1 MSAYTTE
8 EDFIP
13 VGDERSMNV
22 PDTLRDVAVV
32 CLINVPL
39 QVIVTDLS
47 LGAILAGLLA
57 LYAVCVL
64 GLLLTKFVPFY
75 LPSVAW
81 ISLVGIAASLPFVPW
96 GPWFTGLVENIDFL
110 AMAVPA
116 LAYAGLAVST
126 LELEVMRRSGLKLV
140 VVAVLVF
147 IGTYVGSA
155 AIADLMLW
163 LT

>member
-13 VGDERSMNV
+13 AGDERSMSLSG
-22 PDTLRDVAVV
+22 TLRDLAVV
-32 CLINVPL
+32 CLINLPL
-39 QVIVTDLS
+39 QIIVTDLS
-47 LGAILAGLLA
+47 LGAIAAGMLA
-57 LYAVCVL
+57 LYVVCLV
-64 GLLLTKFVPFY
+64 GVVLTKFVPFY

-81 ISLVGIAASLPFVPW
+81 ISLVGIAATLPFLPW
-96 GPWFTGLVENIDFL
+96 GPWFTGVVDGIDFL

-116 LAYAGLAVST
+116 LAYAGLAVSK
-126 LELEVMRRSGLKLV
+126 LELEVMRRSGLKLLL
-140 VVAVLVF
+140 VAVLVF

>member
-13 VGDERSMNV
+13 TGDERSMSL
-22 PDTLRDVAVV
+22 PDTLRDIAVV

-47 LGAILAGLLA
+47 LGAILVGMLA
-57 LYAVCVL
+57 LYAVCLL
-64 GLLLTKFVPFY
+64 GVLLTQLAPFY

-81 ISLVGIAASLPFVPW
+81 ISLVGIAATLPFLPW
-96 GPWFTGLVENIDFL
+96 GPWFTGLVEGIDFL

-116 LAYAGLAVST
+116 LAYAGFAVSK

-140 VVAVLVF
+140 IVAVLVF

-155 AIADLMLW
+155 AIADLVLR